1 MIKNDKRK
9 HINLLAYI
17 VLGGFTLGVFFHYI
31 LGFYFNLPYPYNTFL
46 FNPMDRLNDFF
57 NMYKITENLRP
68 YSDDYFFRSN
78 YFPAANLFFYL
89 FSLINN
95 STLSLIIFLSFGYVI
110 YLFAFV
116 KNFTLDS
123 KWISLPT
130 ILIILLNYPILFTLD
145 RANLE
150 LYLFGF
156 VFLFIVN
163 YNSNNLKVKIG
174 VLFLFAVTISMKL
187 YTGVFLIL
195 LLKEKKY
202 KDILLILLLVFLLS
216 IISLLFFEGGL
227 VLNIKFLMKGLS
239 DFNTRSSDFI
249 GGVQH
254 NSSLYGFIKI
264 GVFSIATLLRLDS
277 DFVYGVLDLIRYP
290 YLFFVFC
297 LFLYVI
303 YCVIKSKS
311 TWESLYLLTFCLIF
325 FPHVSYDYKLL
336 FLIIPMQQYFKND
349 KKYNI
354 LYTFLFGLLLIPK
367 DFIILSGDVSISS
380 IINPFLLFYLF
391 IHILKENHFY
401 IRKVQMR
408 QTGLEL

>member
-1 MIKNDKRK
+1 MIENDKRK
-9 HINLLAYI
+9 HTNLLAYI

-78 YFPAANLFFYL
+78 YFPFANLFFYL
-89 FSLINN
+89 FSLIRN
-95 STLSLIIFLSFGYVI
+95 STISLIVFLTFGYVI
-110 YLFAFV
+110 YLFTFI
-116 KNFTLDS
+116 KNFTIDS

-130 ILIILLNYPILFTLD
+130 LIIVLLNYPILFTMD
-145 RANLE
+145 RANIE
-150 LYLFGF
+150 LYLFIF
-156 VFLFIVN
+156 VFLFVVN
-163 YNSNNLKVKIG
+163 YNSDNIKIKIG
-174 VLFLFAVTISMKL
+174 VLFLLAVTISMKL

-195 LLKEKKY
+195 LVKEKKY
-202 KDILLILLLVFLLS
+202 KEISLILLITSLLS
-216 IISLLFFEGGL
+216 IISLLSFEGGV
-227 VLNIKFLMKGLS
+227 VLNIKLMLEGLS
-239 DFNTRSSDFI
+239 EFNTISSNYI

-254 NSSLYGFIKI
+254 NATLYGVIKI
-264 GVFSIATLLRLDS
+264 GVLSVATVLRLNS
-277 DFVYGVLDLIRYP
+277 GFVNGVLDFIRYP
-290 YLFFVFC
+290 YLGFVLF

-311 TWESLYLLTFCLIF
+311 TWESLYLLTFCMIVL
-325 FPHVSYDYKLL
+325 PNVSYDYKLL
-336 FLIIPMQQYFKND
+336 FLIIPMQQYFNNN

-354 LYTFLFGLLLIPK
+354 LYTCIFGLLLIPK

-401 IRKVQMR
+401 MRKVQVER
-408 QTGLEL
+408 TGLEL